1 MLEGKLLKVPAGF
14 GVLHDGKKAESKT
27 GMPYDEA
34 QLVMVGG
41 ESGNERTLGTLE
53 VKVFRGSAALDAIA
67 LNRPDPLPAP
77 PRPDRPSTRRSRL
90 DDRLRRL
97 GVI

>member
-1 MLEGKLLKVPAGF
+1 MIEGKLLQLPTEV
-14 GVLHDGKKAESKT
+14 GVLHDGKQVESKT
-27 GMPYDEA
+27 GMPYGNA
-34 QLVMVGG
+34 RLFASGG

-53 VKVFRGSAALDAIA
+53 VKVFTGSAALDAIA
-67 LNRPDPLPAP
+67 LNRPDPLPASP
-77 PRPDRPSTRRSRL
+77 HRDRPSTRRSRL